1 MSIERFLAFFIINN
15 MNRKAIRCSLCL
27 LLGLLGLISCG
38 EENELSLDEQRKLE
52 REQDFSN
59 LKHKI
64 VGTWCEVK
72 YYNTTFGNYLPK
84 LMLTPLPYNIDTL
97 TFNNDGTYVYKGA
110 STATWGEP
118 AYWKYFISD
127 ESTGFYLTLKRDPD
141 YRDKKYPF
149 IIYGSKEDTLRFGGS
164 GEFVRDKGD
173 LNKKIEDGI
182 KLYKQKLVG
191 TWKAIKYFS
200 KGEYKSFFF
209 PDEGDIYTFNND
221 GTYVYKGISTAT
233 WGDPAYWKYVISVD
247 KGEFV
252 VILKV
257 EYEPWNREYELKLYG
272 SENDTLR
279 FKGHYELIRIN
290 S

>member
-1 MSIERFLAFFIINN
+1 

-27 LLGLLGLISCG
+27 LLGLSGLTSCG
-38 EENELSLDEQRKLE
+38 GDNELSLDEQRKLE
-52 REQDFSN
+52 REQKFSN

-64 VGTWCEVK
+64 VGTWCEVN
-72 YYNTTFGNYLPK
+72 YYNKTFGDYLPQ
-84 LMLTPLPYNIDTL
+84 LMLTPIPYGIDTL
-97 TFNNDGTYVYKGA
+97 TFNNDGTYVYKGT
-110 STATWGEP
+110 STATWGES
-118 AYWKYFISD
+118 AFWKYDISD
-127 ESTGFYLTLKRDPD
+127 ESTDFYLTLKTDQD
-141 YRDKKYPF
+141 YRNKKYPF
-149 IIYGSKEDTLRFGGS
+149 TIYGSKEDTLRFRGF

-182 KLYKQKLVG
+182 KFYKQKIVG

-209 PDEGDIYTFNND
+209 PDEGDIYTFNNN
-221 GTYVYKGISTAT
+221 GTYVYEGTSTAT
-233 WGDPAYWKYVISVD
+233 WGDPTFWKYIISVD

-257 EYEPWNREYELKLYG
+257 EYEPWNREYDLELYG
-272 SENDTLR
+272 SDNDTLR
-279 FKGHYELIRIN
+279 FKGRYELIRIN